1 MAACRRG
8 LHGLRL
14 LLRKPT
20 SIAHTA
26 GSFPLLHEV
35 EAQTLGFRVL
45 RGFAACS
52 WRVRSAY
59 LHGTGQRWC
68 EQEENVAGLSCV
80 GSIRT
85 VSGEEAVRS
94 HVGFRNRNLWKD
106 GRVREAKFVEKIC
119 GVLKRGEWGIDTVN
133 DLEKMRIRLRSKLM
147 NKVLRQVD
155 DPELASFFFQWA
167 RKQPSFHPSLQTY
180 NAIIEIMGAAQNFD
194 AQKHLLQDMHGQGV
208 QANTSTFNI
217 LLLGYSRVNDTDRV
231 METFKQM
238 EQYGWSPN
246 AFTFKCVIRS
256 LVWSGRALEALSIY
270 PKMMEFGYV
279 PDNFTYNGLIEG
291 LCKAGHVNEA
301 FVIFQEMED
310 RGLSPDAIAHAALIK
325 GLDTKGRIDEACRM
339 FQEMTLKNL
348 RTVVHTHKGVMGVF
362 SKRHKEALSSD
373 AASAGA

>member
-1 MAACRRG
+1 
-8 LHGLRL
+8 
-14 LLRKPT
+14 
-20 SIAHTA
+20 
-26 GSFPLLHEV
+26 
-35 EAQTLGFRVL
+35 
-45 RGFAACS
+45 
-52 WRVRSAY
+52 
-59 LHGTGQRWC
+59 
-68 EQEENVAGLSCV
+68 
-80 GSIRT
+80 
-85 VSGEEAVRS
+85 
-94 HVGFRNRNLWKD
+94 
-106 GRVREAKFVEKIC
+106 
-119 GVLKRGEWGIDTVN
+119 
-133 DLEKMRIRLRSKLM
+133 
-147 NKVLRQVD
+147 
-155 DPELASFFFQWA
+155 
-167 RKQPSFHPSLQTY
+167 
-180 NAIIEIMGAAQNFD
+180 
-194 AQKHLLQDMHGQGV
+194 MHGQGV